1 MSLTMG
7 WKSGLLSPETVIWVC
22 ALAINQNADIGGTL
36 GGDVLQSP
44 FAKVLMTCGKVVTL
58 FNLSMDLHTR
68 VWCVLEAYLMTKK
81 AQDTPSFKI
90 EAIGIQG
97 RGQAMD
103 AEWIQMNFPNQLAEA
118 KAGMR
123 NMEEF
128 LDGGS
133 KLATYDH
140 EKEVTLIAEG
150 TSDLISYAIIWATKF
165 VEENPRHVSDAKAS
179 VEQDRIDIMKVIAPM
194 QETVDEMVKQQRI
207 EKMASSILAILFF
220 RVGKPTEEC

>member
-81 AQDTPSFKI
+81 AKDTPSFKI
-90 EAIGIQG
+90 EAVGIQG
-97 RGQAMD
+97 RGQCMD
-103 AEWIQMNFPNQLAEA
+103 KLWIEQNFADELAEA
-118 KAGMR
+118 MAKTQMAEMNFDNARATIWR
-123 NMEEF
+123 NGEWRNDPEEEAKCI
-128 LDGGS
+128 S
-133 KLATYDH
+133 QI
-140 EKEVTLIAEG
+140 EQ
-150 TSDLISYAIIWATKF
+150 DLEPYARTWATKF
-165 VEENPRHVSDAKAS
+165 VEEHPRKVSDAKAS

-194 QETVDEMVKQQRI
+194 QDTVDEMINQQRI
-207 EKMASSILAILFF
+207 EKMVSSIAQTLRTVF
-220 RVGKPTEEC
+220 